1 MPSNP
6 PRGWPHE
13 AAYRY
18 LEGATGAE
26 IAWEWLRRDP
36 AYRRLAS
43 TGIGRAETC
52 IGSMRAASPVEQA
65 RWGCLNIPSPDRTWA
80 ESPVLWSSSLDSSVL
95 DVIAVPA
102 RGENEHAFDLRR
114 WSRISTLLSSR
125 DREHLL
131 LQGPRQSIRID
142 VLSGTLDAGPVLLFH
157 DLVGAADLEPAIA
170 ALRQFHRLC
179 RTGEFLSE
187 SGPTLQQS
195 RRLILALR
203 TYDALAQGASIRDI
217 GSMIHCD
224 ERVRADWPG
233 SGDALKSQARR
244 LIALAHHMV
253 SGGYRRLLR

>member
-142 VLSGTLDAGPVLLFH
+142 VLSGTSMPVRSCCFTIWWGP
-157 DLVGAADLEPAIA
+157 
-170 ALRQFHRLC
+170 
-179 RTGEFLSE
+179 
-187 SGPTLQQS
+187 PTSS
-195 RRLILALR
+195 RRSPRCASFTVCAGLA
-203 TYDALAQGASIRDI
+203 S
-217 GSMIHCD
+217 SCP
-224 ERVRADWPG
+224 RAD
-233 SGDALKSQARR
+233 RR
-244 LIALAHHMV
+244 FSNPVA
-253 SGGYRRLLR
+253 